1 MFKKTLY
8 LLFLVIVIISC
19 VNTKNNDNSE
29 QIETAVNN
37 VSPEQM
43 ETAVQSDVSEESVI
57 GYIDIPS
64 PGFFWK
70 LRTWKEGTL
79 VTVDR
84 NARFS
89 EISFIGKNGMRIKP
103 LVNFPRM
110 ALDNNSLRTYPE
122 HDLII
127 SNSARRFH
135 VADIAAKK
143 TKSFA
148 PYLTGKHDES
158 TPILMDGSEGIMIFP
173 YYWIDDY
180 SGRFNFFVVYNYK
193 TDKIIKDIK
202 IEEDMRL
209 RYPLDSE
216 NLIASTRQYPLPK
229 IDYIYNWRTGERTEN
244 ELTKTTTKLEAD
256 ISLSPLVNIN
266 LEKRFLFSKIY
277 AFEKPNCGIITWEE
291 GFTDVKVVPIG
302 YLAPNKDKWF
312 EEFLLS
318 PDGQWANCFIGGYW
332 GLFGEQ
338 LGKRVFFHLDG
349 RYPNGISLPVF
360 ADGYYEYHWQP
371 GAFVNH
377 PVHGMCFAEEKLKKE
392 LFGERRYLRLYKM
405 SDVLAEINRRSQ
417 EKTKDV
423 LKE

>member
-1 MFKKTLY
+1 
-8 LLFLVIVIISC
+8 VDII
-19 VNTKNNDNSE
+19 D
-29 QIETAVNN
+29 
-37 VSPEQM
+37 
-43 ETAVQSDVSEESVI
+43 EESVI
-57 GYIDIPS
+57 GYIDIPA
-64 PGFFWK
+64 PGFFWM

-110 ALDNNSLRTYPE
+110 ALDNNSLEAHPE

-148 PYLTGKHDES
+148 PYLTGKHNEQ
-158 TPILMDGSEGIMIFP
+158 TPIVMDGSEGIMIFP
-173 YYWIDDY
+173 YHWIDDY

-193 TDKIIKDIK
+193 TDKIIKEIK
-202 IEEDMRL
+202 IEENIGL

-216 NLIASTRQYPLPK
+216 NLIAGIKPRELPM
-229 IDYIYNWRTGERTEN
+229 IYYIYNWRTGERTEN
-244 ELTKTTTKLEAD
+244 ELTKTTTKLQAR
-256 ISLSPLVNIN
+256 LTLFPLVNIN
-266 LEKRFLFSKIY
+266 LEKRFLFSRIE
-277 AFEKPNCGIITWEE
+277 AFEEPNNGKITWEE

-302 YLAPNKDKWF
+302 YLVPPEKWLDHF
-312 EEFLLS
+312 FLS
-318 PDGQWANCFIGGYW
+318 PDGQWATCFAGGYR
-332 GLFGEQ
+332 GLFGEY
-338 LGKRVFFHLDG
+338 LEKREFFHLDG

-360 ADGYYEYHWQP
+360 ADGYYKYNWQG

-405 SDVLAEINRRSQ
+405 SDVLAEINRQ
-417 EKTKDV
+417 L
-423 LKE
+423 LKKANEILKK